1 MTEHY
6 MTWKSEF
13 DHWIVLW
20 TSAADHL
27 RELEDETETHH
38 VLNVLVDMAVRARTT
53 QDWVECWE
61 YFKNKIHRFCVS
73 YDQANAGYLEKIINC
88 IDGFTPM
95 PQHLTELLK
104 HRVEFWRPILLST
117 AVSDLEGVIQA
128 RIGQIFFIRRYFRGQ
143 LGRRRE
149 ARCTSCPPRNNNHTY

>member
-13 DHWIVLW
+13 DHWIALW

-53 QDWVECWE
+53 QNWVECRE
-61 YFKNKIHRFCVS
+61 YFKNKIHCFCMR

-88 IDGFTPM
+88 INGYTPM
-95 PQHLTELLK
+95 PQHLSELLK
-104 HRVEFWRPILLST
+104 HRVESWRPIFLST
-117 AVSDLEGVIQA
+117 AESDLERVIQTG
-128 RIGQIFFIRRYFRGQ
+128 IGQMFSMRRYFRGQ
-143 LGRRRE
+143 LGRRSE
-149 ARCTSCPPRNNNHTY
+149 ERCSPCSPRNNYHTY